1 MTDTFNELCVKLTQS
16 VEEGINFLRVEASEI
31 LAFLAMD
38 SECIVKSGIPPHIPI
53 AYSLKGPSL
62 SNKIFRNMRNNI
74 RNELH
79 SRNTSVL
86 CEVYDRQFHDII
98 VNSDEGKPLTRLQ
111 HAKQH
116 FKMVLDNHDKQDLL
130 DALLPYSEI
139 TAPDQDQLMNLPFKN
154 GKIHTM
160 ESINVGMKRV
170 LVDNDHFIREI
181 HIATNAVNN

>member
-1 MTDTFNELCVKLTQS
+1 
-16 VEEGINFLRVEASEI
+16 
-31 LAFLAMD
+31 
-38 SECIVKSGIPPHIPI
+38 
-53 AYSLKGPSL
+53 
-62 SNKIFRNMRNNI
+62 MRNDI

-116 FKMVLDNHDKQDLL
+116 FKVIFDNNDKKDLL
-130 DALLPYSEI
+130 DSLLPYSEI
-139 TAPDQDQLMNLPFKN
+139 TSEDQDELKNLPFEN

-160 ESINVGMKRV
+160 ESITVGMKRV

-181 HIATNAVNN
+181 HITTNEVNNYSMKDIVNNHRMSLWNKYLRNVNPNVHNANENVDTKLSQQELS